1 MESLFQDVRY
11 GLRMLGKNPGF
22 TAVAL
27 ITLVLGLGANIS
39 VFTLVNALL
48 LRPPSGV
55 QRPESLVDIYA
66 YTARQHEHEY
76 GTFSYPDYLYF
87 REHSIVFSG
96 LASEYPYAQV
106 NLVANGNSRDIN
118 GSVVSDNY
126 FSLIGL
132 QPSLGRFFLP
142 EEQSVPDRDAVA
154 VLGFDLW
161 RREFGSDPEI
171 VGKDVRLNG
180 AVFTVVGV
188 GPREFGSLNAGGQ
201 AIDVWMPAMMF
212 SVGFRSCNGL
222 QRDCHPVRMIGR
234 LKPGQTISGAEAEMN
249 GLTRQLAVQ
258 YPDTDRNLAVAMAP
272 LAGVRVMDRAG
283 TEHTAKLLAG
293 AVIVVLLIVS
303 ANLTGLLLA
312 RNHARK
318 KEIAVRLAI
327 GASPGRVVRQL
338 LFETLPLSMLGC
350 ALGFVVALWARGIF
364 IGYFGLAGEAR
375 RAYFEIPFDFTVMVY
390 SFGLAVITTLLFG
403 MAPALQAGNFELIP
417 ALKDQG
423 ATSSPHHTWMRR
435 TLVVAQVAMALVLA
449 VSAGL
454 LVRSANR
461 IYAGAG
467 FDPSNVLLFRIRP
480 GLVRYSPQKAIT
492 FQQHVIEKL
501 ESLAGVESASPSVY
515 LPLPGWGGHVAVWLP
530 GSSPVD
536 AQNPFRIHFDE
547 VGPHYFRALRIPLI
561 AGRVFNEADRADT
574 TPVAIVNQTL
584 AKHLWPDQDPSGRR
598 VMIDD
603 RAYQVVGVSQD
614 TQYHAQNERSPS
626 FVYLNYWQDPDWVS
640 DPADAR
646 IVVRVK
652 GEPEQMLPA
661 VRRTIQDVD
670 PDVPISEDRPLTEW
684 LRYQFTPVLVARVVV
699 TYSGLLALLLGAI
712 GVYALLAHVVGQRTR
727 EIGIRRA
734 LGAQNFDVLGLV
746 LRDGMLLALAGIA
759 LGLAASVAVGPA
771 LAAYLYG
778 VAPADPLT
786 ITATVVVISAVALL
800 ASYMPARRATKV
812 DPMVALRYE

>member
-27 ITLVLGLGANIS
+27 ITLALGLGANIS

-55 QRPESLVDIYA
+55 PRPESLVDIYA

-87 REHSIVFSG
+87 REHSTVFSG
-96 LASEYPYAQV
+96 LASEYPYSQV

-142 EEQSVPDRDAVA
+142 EEQAVPDRDAVA

-249 GLTRQLAVQ
+249 GLTSQLAVQ

-338 LFETLPLSMLGC
+338 LFETLPLSMLGV
-350 ALGFVVALWARGIF
+350 ALGFVVALWAQGIF

-375 RAYFEIPFDFTVMVY
+375 RAYFEIPFDFTVVEY

-417 ALKDQG
+417 ALKRAGAIRQGMACRDDQWGSEVFALCRFGVQDRAKGHQYG
-423 ATSSPHHTWMRR
+423 ATRCPRDTPLADAGGPTEKHGVEESTIQLFPSIRRCTVGQASGDPRARVSSRHRSRHRLDAQAGRCARGRAELLGCGVRR
-435 TLVVAQVAMALVLA
+435 EEAPVRQVET
-449 VSAGL
+449 GRG
-454 LVRSANR
+454 RSATYGDISR
-461 IYAGAG
+461 RGVSRFAGRLRPSTTAETAAAGAIWVG
-467 FDPSNVLLFRIRP
+467 RRPVTPPDAGGDAHDAAEVPVQMRLIGEPAGERNVT
-480 GLVRYSPQKAIT
+480 Q
-492 FQQHVIEKL
+492 
-501 ESLAGVESASPSVY
+501 
-515 LPLPGWGGHVAVWLP
+515 PLPGGDHHELGALDSSRRDVCDGR
-530 GSSPVD
+530 GSHRLLEC
-536 AQNPFRIHFDE
+536 ARE
-547 VGPHYFRALRIPLI
+547 V
-561 AGRVFNEADRADT
+561 
-574 TPVAIVNQTL
+574 TL
-584 AKHLWPDQDPSGRR
+584 AQG
-598 VMIDD
+598 
-603 RAYQVVGVSQD
+603 
-614 TQYHAQNERSPS
+614 
-626 FVYLNYWQDPDWVS
+626 
-640 DPADAR
+640 DAIR
-646 IVVRVK
+646 
-652 GEPEQMLPA
+652 
-661 VRRTIQDVD
+661 D
-670 PDVPISEDRPLTEW
+670 
-684 LRYQFTPVLVARVVV
+684 
-699 TYSGLLALLLGAI
+699 LGA
-712 GVYALLAHVVGQRTR
+712 LDL
-727 EIGIRRA
+727 RA
-734 LGAQNFDVLGLV
+734 EMRLNV
-746 LRDGMLLALAGIA
+746 
-759 LGLAASVAVGPA
+759 S
-771 LAAYLYG
+771 
-778 VAPADPLT
+778 
-786 ITATVVVISAVALL
+786 
-800 ASYMPARRATKV
+800 
-812 DPMVALRYE
+812 